1 MDEDIAKEII
11 RVRLLKATEVAEIL
25 NVSKAMAYQ
34 LMKQHK
40 ISTVRIEG
48 ARRVRPVDLIS
59 YIEQNLTPTIY

>member
-40 ISTVRIEG
+40 IPTVHIEG